1 MLCIC
6 YTVTYNYM
14 RIEICRFLFLIFIFF
29 CWFIFFYC
37 FFFFFQAEDGIRDKL
52 VTGVQTCALPICD
65 AYVIAEIGH
74 NHQGSLKTAKELFQ
88 AAAESGVAAG
98 KLQKRDNRSLY
109 TREAYDR
116 PYDNEN
122 SFGSTYGEHREAL
135 EFGKLEYEELQAEA
149 GRLGIAFF
157 STAFDMKSADFLAEL
172 NTPAYKIASGDLK
185 NLPLLKHVAKIGK
198 PMIVSTGGGT
208 MEDVQR
214 AYDAIMPI
222 NPRLCLLQCTCG
234 YPAEFAELDLRVIAT
249 YREKFPEVVIGY
261 SGHDNGIA
269 MPVAA
274 YMLGARIIEKHF
286 TLNRAMKGT
295 DHRFSL
301 EPVGMKKMIRDLQR
315 VRMALGDGRKKV
327 YASEA
332 SPVLK
337 MGKKLVAARDLPA
350 GHVLTV
356 ADVAI
361 KSPGDGLPPYY
372 LDQIVGQAL
381 SRDIRADQS
390 LTLELVGRPATA
402 AAGV

>member
-1 MLCIC
+1 M
-6 YTVTYNYM
+6 N
-14 RIEICRFLFLIFIFF
+14 RQLIIGDRL
-29 CWFIFFYC
+29 IS
-37 FFFFFQAEDGIRDKL
+37 DDS
-52 VTGVQTCALPICD
+52 D

-88 AAAESGVAAG
+88 AAAACGVAAG

-109 TREAYDR
+109 TREMFDK

-122 SFGSTYGEHREAL
+122 SFGATYGEHREAL
-135 EFGKLEYEELQAEA
+135 EFGKTEYEELQAESA
-149 GRLGIAFF
+149 RLGIGFF
-157 STAFDMKSADFLAEL
+157 STAFDIPSADFLAAL

-185 NLPLLKHVAKIGK
+185 NIPLLRHVARIGK

-208 MEDVQR
+208 MDDVQR
-214 AYDAIMPI
+214 AYDTVMPI
-222 NPRLCLLQCTCG
+222 NPRLCLMQCTCG

-315 VRMALGDGRKKV
+315 VRIALGDGRKKV

-350 GHVLTV
+350 GHVLTG
-356 ADVAI
+356 ADIAI

-372 LDQIVGQAL
+372 LDQVVGQVL
-381 SRDIRADQS
+381 TQDVRVDQS
-390 LTLELVGRPATA
+390 LTLELVGRPTAATA
-402 AAGV
+402 GV

>member
-1 MLCIC
+1 MNRQLIIGD
-6 YTVTYNYM
+6 
-14 RIEICRFLFLIFIFF
+14 RIISD
-29 CWFIFFYC
+29 
-37 FFFFFQAEDGIRDKL
+37 DG
-52 VTGVQTCALPICD
+52 D

-74 NHQGSLKTAKELFQ
+74 NHQGSLKTAKELFK
-88 AAAESGVAAG
+88 AAAECGVDAG

-109 TREAYDR
+109 TREMYDK

-122 SFGSTYGEHREAL
+122 SFGATYGEHREAL
-135 EFGKLEYEELQAEA
+135 EFGKLEYEELQSESS
-149 GRLGIAFF
+149 RLGMAFF
-157 STAFDMKSADFLAEL
+157 STAFDIRSADFLAEL

-185 NLPLLKHVAKIGK
+185 NIPLLRHVAKIGK

-208 MEDVQR
+208 MDDVQR
-214 AYDAIMPI
+214 AYDVIMPI

-234 YPAEFAELDLRVIAT
+234 YPAEFAELDLRVITT
-249 YREKFPEVVIGY
+249 YREKFPEIVIGY

-350 GHVLTV
+350 GHVLTI

-361 KSPGDGLPPYY
+361 KSPGDGLPPYC

-381 SRDIRADQS
+381 SRDVRADQS
-390 LTLELVGRPATA
+390 LTLELVGRPAA
-402 AAGV
+402 ATAGV

>member
-1 MLCIC
+1 M
-6 YTVTYNYM
+6 T
-14 RIEICRFLFLIFIFF
+14 RQLIIANRV
-29 CWFIFFYC
+29 IS
-37 FFFFFQAEDGIRDKL
+37 DDS
-52 VTGVQTCALPICD
+52 D
-65 AYVIAEIGH
+65 AYIIAEIGH

-88 AAAESGVAAG
+88 AAAECGVEAG

-109 TREAYDR
+109 TREMFDK

-122 SFGSTYGEHREAL
+122 SFGATYGEHREAL
-135 EFGKLEYEELQAEA
+135 EFGKAEYEGLQAESA
-149 GRLGIAFF
+149 RLGISFF
-157 STAFDMKSADFLAEL
+157 STAFDMTSADFLAEL

-185 NLPLLKHVAKIGK
+185 NIPLLRHVAKIGK

-208 MEDVQR
+208 MDDVQR
-214 AYDAIMPI
+214 AYDTVTPI
-222 NPRLCLLQCTCG
+222 NPRLCLMQCTCG

-269 MPVAA
+269 MPLAA

-315 VRMALGDGRKKV
+315 VRLALGDGRKKV

-350 GHVLTV
+350 GHTLTS
-356 ADVAI
+356 ADIAI
-361 KSPGDGLPPYY
+361 KSPGDGLQPYY
-372 LDQIVGQAL
+372 LDQVVGQVL
-381 SRDIRADQS
+381 TRDVRADQS
-390 LTLELVGRPATA
+390 LTLELVGRPAAA

>member
-1 MLCIC
+1 M
-6 YTVTYNYM
+6 T
-14 RIEICRFLFLIFIFF
+14 RQLIIADRV
-29 CWFIFFYC
+29 IS
-37 FFFFFQAEDGIRDKL
+37 DDS
-52 VTGVQTCALPICD
+52 D

-88 AAAESGVAAG
+88 AAAECGVAAA

-109 TREAYDR
+109 TREMYDK

-122 SFGSTYGEHREAL
+122 SFGATYGEHREAL
-135 EFGKLEYEELQAEA
+135 EFGKVEYEELQAEA
-149 GRLGIAFF
+149 DRVKLAFF
-157 STAFDMKSADFLAEL
+157 ATAFDFRSADFLADL
-172 NTPAYKIASGDLK
+172 NSPAYKIASGDLK
-185 NLPLLKHVAKIGK
+185 NIPLLKHVARIGK
-198 PMIVSTGGGT
+198 PIIVSTGGGT
-208 MEDVQR
+208 MDDVQR

-222 NPRLCLLQCTCG
+222 NPRLCLMQCTCG

-315 VRMALGDGRKKV
+315 VRLALGDGRKKV

-332 SPVLK
+332 APALK
-337 MGKKLVAARDLPA
+337 MGKKLVAARDLQP
-350 GHVLTV
+350 GHVLTA

-372 LDQIVGQAL
+372 LDQVLGQMLMKAV
-381 SRDIRADQS
+381 RADEALALES
-390 LTLELVGRPATA
+390 LQPAAGVTAGRPANA
-402 AAGV
+402 RPAAGV

>member
-1 MLCIC
+1 
-6 YTVTYNYM
+6 M
-14 RIEICRFLFLIFIFF
+14 RQLIIGDR
-29 CWFIFFYC
+29 IIS
-37 FFFFFQAEDGIRDKL
+37 DDS
-52 VTGVQTCALPICD
+52 D

-88 AAAESGVAAG
+88 AAAECGVDAG

-109 TREAYDR
+109 TREMYEK

-122 SFGSTYGEHREAL
+122 SFGATYGEHREAL
-135 EFGKLEYEELQAEA
+135 EFGKSEYEELQVES
-149 GRLGIAFF
+149 GRLGMAFF
-157 STAFDMKSADFLAEL
+157 STAFDIRSADFLAEL

-185 NLPLLKHVAKIGK
+185 NIPLLRHVATIGK

-208 MEDVQR
+208 MDDVQR
-214 AYDAIMPI
+214 AYDVIMPI

-234 YPAEFAELDLRVIAT
+234 YPAEFAELDLRVITT
-249 YREKFPEVVIGY
+249 YREKFPEIVIGY

-350 GHVLTV
+350 GHVLTI

-381 SRDIRADQS
+381 SRDVRADQS
-390 LTLELVGRPATA
+390 LTLELVGRPAAA